1 MKRAIA
7 PLLLTLSTLAAQP
20 AMAMPTTVTFEDLD
34 RWSIPTDGYGGLSG
48 WSDVGMVFPGYDVG
62 AGIQVFYSFLTS
74 GELRFNHAPVVFH
87 GTYYKSYAADPQVP
101 LTSISLFYLGQLVHS
116 ILDPRAPLDLV
127 WVDSGYHGLIDRI
140 VFAGGAEGF
149 AIDNLTYEQ
158 ASTSVPEPA
167 AGLLL
172 LTGLGLYGVTS
183 RRRQRRNDPAGC

>member
-1 MKRAIA
+1 MKRIA
-7 PLLLTLSTLAAQP
+7 ALLIALTALAASP
-20 AMAMPTTVTFEDLD
+20 AYALPTTLTFEEFDLWQ
-34 RWSIPTDGYGGLSG
+34 RPADGYGGISG
-48 WSDVGMVFPGYDVG
+48 WSDRGMVMENWGDSPGRQHFWSDV
-62 AGIQVFYSFLTS
+62 
-74 GELRFNHAPVVFH
+74 EDLRFDRAPVVFH
-87 GTYYKSYAADPQVP
+87 GTYYKSYAADPDTP
-101 LTSISLFYLGQLVHS
+101 LTSISLFYLGHLVHS
-116 ILDPRAPLDLV
+116 ILDPRAPLNLV

-140 VFAGGAEGF
+140 VFAGGIEGF